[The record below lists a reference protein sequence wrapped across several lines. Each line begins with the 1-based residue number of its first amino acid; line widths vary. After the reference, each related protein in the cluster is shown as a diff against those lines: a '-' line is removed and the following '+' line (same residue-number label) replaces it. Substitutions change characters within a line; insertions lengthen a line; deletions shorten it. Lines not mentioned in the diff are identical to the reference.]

1 MTNTLSP
8 FGPKWFY
15 RFLTAMAIPSLLYYV
30 ALVFDLF
37 IEPTKATEIATQP
50 LTFTIVHGLIVA
62 PCTIFIGLLIIKRAQ
77 GNIVGLF
84 LLIVG
89 MEIGNIVLG
98 NPNSILYQIG
108 VGPFNQIG
116 FRALLFVS
124 F

>member
-1 MTNTLSP
+1 MTNKMTNTPSP

-98 NPNSILYQIG
+98 NPTADSK
-108 VGPFNQIG
+108 
-116 FRALLFVS
+116 
-124 F
+124 